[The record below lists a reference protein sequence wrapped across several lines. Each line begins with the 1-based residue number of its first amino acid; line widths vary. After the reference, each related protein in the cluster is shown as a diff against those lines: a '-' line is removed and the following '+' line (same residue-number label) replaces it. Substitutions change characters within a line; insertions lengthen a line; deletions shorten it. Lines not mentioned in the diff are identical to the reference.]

1 MGMKTMLEEELS
13 SQLETLHHM
22 EVGSAE
28 CKRAV
33 SDAMIIADH
42 ILAIQ
47 KQNDEYE
54 LRKLEIENAAMSN
67 AIEHQKL
74 QKKDRNDYIKF
85 GISLGAYLLIAVG
98 SMYWEK
104 FDTVTSTAGRSSLK
118 ELLTPRFL
126 K

>member
-13 SQLETLHHM
+13 SQLETIHHM

-33 SDAMIIADH
+33 GDAMIIADR

-54 LRKLEIENAAMSN
+54 LRKLEIENTAMCN

-85 GISLGAYLLIAVG
+85 GVSLGAYLLVAVG

-104 FDTVTSTAGRSSLK
+104 FDTVTSTAGRSSLR

>member
-33 SDAMIIADH
+33 SDAMAIVDR

-54 LRKLEIENAAMSN
+54 LRKLEIENAAMCN

-118 ELLTPRFL
+118 ELLTPKFL

>member
-22 EVGSAE
+22 KVGSAE

-33 SDAMIIADH
+33 SDAMIIVDR

-54 LRKLEIENAAMSN
+54 LRKLEIENAAMCN

-118 ELLTPRFL
+118 ELLTPKFL